1 MERIR
6 ECILCRPTADY
17 GIRRQNAE
25 LTLLRPVGSGINA
38 PWYAMA
44 EGIGCGYFKNCAPTD
59 RAMEE
64 LEVWI
69 AFLGSRLGVKM
80 AHTWL
85 VLSPTGEKLGCFSA
99 DVAAGH
105 SAYVTA
111 EESKHR
117 WLTTL
122 TPPPHWATEAAALYA
137 RAPKVEPLP
146 DHRLSV
152 VEEEATL
159 MQLLQ
164 FVYGVASRDGQYDI
178 AAAFCD
184 MVLLDCL
191 LWQKDRNMQG
201 FGLVFDTEQRA
212 EMAGLYD
219 SASIT
224 LPGLE
229 EETVGFC
236 NILTTPQL
244 LRRCAQILF
253 PEESRDFFRRVEA
266 FRAREGTVFDR
277 LQRSFL
283 TESYCRRME
292 RRMAA
297 WAACSDA
304 GGEK

>member
-1 MERIR
+1 MERLS
-6 ECILCRPTADY
+6 ECVLCRPTADY
-17 GIRRQNAE
+17 GVERRSAE
-25 LTLLRPVGSGINA
+25 LLLLRPAGSGINC
-38 PWYAMA
+38 PWYAEA
-44 EGIGCGYFKNCAPTD
+44 EGVGCGYFKSCAATD

-69 AFLGSRLGVKM
+69 AFLGSRLGVQM
-80 AHTWL
+80 ADTWL
-85 VLSPTGEKLGCFSA
+85 VLNRAGEKLGCFSL

-111 EESKHR
+111 EESKSC
-117 WLTTL
+117 WLTEL
-122 TPPPHWATEAAALYA
+122 TPPPRWAVQAAGLYA
-137 RAPKVEPLP
+137 QAPKVEPFP

-152 VEEEATL
+152 VEEEETL

-164 FVYGVASRDGQYDI
+164 FAYGVASRDGQYDI
-178 AAAFCD
+178 SAAFCD

-191 LWQKDRNMQG
+191 LWQKDRNMQS
-201 FGLVFDTEQRA
+201 FGLVFDGAQRA

-224 LPGLE
+224 MPGLA

-244 LRRCAQILF
+244 LRRCAETLF
-253 PEESRDFFRRVEA
+253 ESQSRDFYRRMELFRE
-266 FRAREGTVFDR
+266 REGAAFDR

-292 RRMAA
+292 RRMTA
-297 WAACSDA
+297 WS
-304 GGEK
+304 ESFR